1 MIVCYILSGHVM
13 DENATIR
20 IYIDGE
26 TSPSIEFKLL
36 MGHGIGF
43 VDPKYKTP
51 WNTKR
56 ISRDADHGTYNN
68 YQIPF
73 SKSFQVSAAHPV
85 GGAFWYIIR
94 GVYYYPLIFGEL
106 QLPANARL
114 RLYKNINVSLE
125 PLQFLDLANIQD
137 SAGVLYQVTIA
148 ANSSS
153 FNYLEACMRAFIDG
167 SNSTTWLSSG
177 TEDFFLSAYYFN
189 EGLFHSDNSGLT
201 YIQGPG
207 TISAYKFF
215 ENDPILFTKSLLLRW
230 RCGETVGSETDDC
243 PNDFKSPSGH
253 RNAPSS
259 GLKTAVVTTYTWVY
273 EW

>member
-1 MIVCYILSGHVM
+1 M

-26 TSPSIEFKLL
+26 TTPSIEFKLL
-36 MGHGIGF
+36 LGHGIGF
-43 VDPKYKTP
+43 VDPNNRTP
-51 WNTKR
+51 WSTRR

-73 SKSFQVSAAHPV
+73 SKSLQVTAIHPM
-85 GGAFWYIIR
+85 GGSFWYIIR

-114 RLYKNINVSLE
+114 RLYKNVDVSLE
-125 PLQFLDLANIQD
+125 PLQFLDLVNI
-137 SAGVLYQVTIA
+137 SSSSGVLFQVTLA
-148 ANSSS
+148 ANGSS
-153 FNYLEACMRAFIDG
+153 FQYLEACMRAYIDG

-189 EGLFHSDNSGLT
+189 EGIYHSDNSGLT
-201 YIQGPG
+201 YINGPG
-207 TISAYKFF
+207 IMSAYKFF
-215 ENDPILFTKSLLLRW
+215 ENDPLLFTKSFRLQW
-230 RCGETVGSETDDC
+230 RSGETVGSGTDDC

-253 RNAPSS
+253 INASPS
-259 GLKTAVVTTYTWVY
+259 LKTTVVTTYTWVY

>member
-1 MIVCYILSGHVM
+1 M

-26 TSPSIEFKLL
+26 TTPSIEFKLL
-36 MGHGIGF
+36 LGHGIGF
-43 VDPKYKTP
+43 FDPTNKTP
-51 WNTKR
+51 WSTRR
-56 ISRDADHGTYNN
+56 ISRDADYGTYNN

-73 SKSFQVSAAHPV
+73 SKSLQVTAIHPV

-94 GVYYYPLIFGEL
+94 GVYNYPLVFGEL

-114 RLYKNINVSLE
+114 RLYKNVNVSLE
-125 PLQFLDLANIQD
+125 PLQFLDLVNV
-137 SAGVLYQVTIA
+137 SGSSGVLFQVTIA
-148 ANSSS
+148 ANGSS
-153 FNYLEACMRAFIDG
+153 FHYLEACMRAYIDG

-189 EGLFHSDNSGLT
+189 EGIFHSDNSGLT
-201 YIQGPG
+201 YMKGPG
-207 TISAYKFF
+207 AMSAYKFF
-215 ENDPILFTKSLLLRW
+215 ENDPLLFTKSFRLRW
-230 RCGETVGSETDDC
+230 RSGEMVGSGTDDC

-253 RNAPSS
+253 RDVSS
-259 GLKTAVVTTYTWVY
+259 SLKTIVVTTYTWVY